1 MKQILWTICFAC
13 LSILSKAQDTKLRVA
28 VLDPTTSGI
37 AMDDGTKL
45 AVQELISST
54 FVNTGRYIII
64 ERSMIDKIIKEQ
76 SFQNSDM
83 ADNSQATEIGKLA
96 GANKVVL
103 SAVSMVGG
111 RNMLS
116 IKVIDVTTASIDKQR
131 TKIVGS
137 NDLLD
142 AVEPLTLELLGEA
155 AVYVKQNTV
164 FVNDEENQ
172 PLQITNK
179 KNQNNSDVVKETP
192 KSQIIEMGQLMTF
205 EDGSKGIVFYKDGE
219 HGIVV
224 SLDANSCSWQNPAKS
239 RDIVDIME
247 IPNNKNDDRYFSAGR
262 GVLFTASI
270 MSQARL
276 GNALSF
282 PAASWC
288 VNHGTGW
295 YLPSAGEL
303 VHLFKVANRNGEIN
317 DALIRAGGIPLDRGW
332 HWSSSEIDKKEAINV
347 SSRGWASGEEKTSS
361 VSVRAFRTF

>member
-1 MKQILWTICFAC
+1 
-13 LSILSKAQDTKLRVA
+13 
-28 VLDPTTSGI
+28 
-37 AMDDGTKL
+37 MDDGTKL

-116 IKVIDVTTASIDKQR
+116 VKVIDVTTASIDKQK

-164 FVNDEENQ
+164 FVNDEESQ
-172 PLQITNK
+172 PVQSSNKIK
-179 KNQNNSDVVKETP
+179 KNQSNADTAKETP

-205 EDGSKGIVFYKDGE
+205 DDGSKGIVFYKNGE
-219 HGIVV
+219 HGMVV
-224 SLDANSCSWQNPAKS
+224 SLDGNSCLWQNPTRS
-239 RDIVDIME
+239 RDILDITE
-247 IPNNKNDDRYFSAGR
+247 IPNDEDDDKNFSPGR
-262 GVLFTASI
+262 GLVFTKSI
-270 MSQARL
+270 MSQSQ
-276 GNALSF
+276 GFGLSF
-282 PAASWC
+282 PAANWC
-288 VNHGTGW
+288 VNHGNGW

-303 VHLFKVANRNGEIN
+303 VYLFKVANKNGEIN
-317 DALIRAGGIPLDRGW
+317 SALMRAGGNQLTNGW
-332 HWSSSEIDKKEAINV
+332 YWSSSEINRKEAINV
-347 SSRGWASGEEKTSS
+347 SARGWASGEEKTNS
-361 VSVRAFRTF
+361 VNVRAVHAF